1 MGTELSDADNEMV
14 YSSILMSDGD
24 PEAINVYEEEPS
36 QIDVLEES
44 ERSGNGC
51 SEENCE
57 NFTTSVETS
66 QVFAGICRSLST
78 KEMMSY
84 VEAELKRRYEQET
97 TNDVHTETAAIKER
111 LELLASEG
119 YPPGNAVQP
128 KEIEERSKAQL
139 AEVENAPFKDKIL
152 TDTKEESSKERNMAQ
167 EEGSNLHTDTKG
179 KIATFATLDASR
191 FEITQENISLLD
203 SAIQLENENKQA
215 RVKAENFRQR
225 QELLQQIIIDN
236 SNIDVAFLVDCTH
249 SMSPYIDNVKLG
261 IEHVVENIT
270 NKFES
275 KMKVAFVGYRDY
287 RDGRKKIQCFQFT
300 DSIANFKKN
309 VCKVSASG
317 GDDFTEDVLGGLEA
331 AIRKLRWTSKNKVL
345 FHIADAPHHGS
356 RFHNLGKEADHYF
369 DKQPRGLSI
378 EYLMKEIRRLNILY
392 VFTKINNTTD
402 KMIKEFN
409 RVAGRD
415 IVKYLDL
422 KSPNLIGELLL
433 NASEDLIKSSAW
445 ESMRGFEMI
454 SAGHG
459 GIKFNISFF
468 YEPYFS
474 SF

>member
-1 MGTELSDADNEMV
+1 MGTELSDTDNEMV

-57 NFTTSVETS
+57 NVTTSVEKS

-84 VEAELKRRYEQET
+84 VEAELKRRYEEET

-111 LELLASEG
+111 LELLASEE
-119 YPPGNAVQP
+119 YPLGNTVQP
-128 KEIEERSKAQL
+128 KKIEERSKAQL
-139 AEVENAPFKDKIL
+139 VEVENAPFKEKIL
-152 TDTKEESSKERNMAQ
+152 TDTKERNMAQ
-167 EEGSNLHTDTKG
+167 EEGSNLHTDTKD
-179 KIATFATLDASR
+179 KIATFSTLDASR
-191 FEITQENISLLD
+191 FEITQENISLID

-215 RVKAENFRQR
+215 RIKAEKFRQR

-300 DSIANFKKN
+300 DSIVNFKKN
-309 VCKVSASG
+309 VCKISASG

-369 DKQPRGLSI
+369 DKQPPGLSI

-392 VFTKINNTTD
+392 LFTKINNTTD

-468 YEPYFS
+468 YEPCFS

>member
-1 MGTELSDADNEMV
+1 MGTELSDTDNEMV

-57 NFTTSVETS
+57 NVTTSVEKS

-84 VEAELKRRYEQET
+84 VEAELKRRYEEET

-111 LELLASEG
+111 LELLASEE
-119 YPPGNAVQP
+119 YPLGNTVQP
-128 KEIEERSKAQL
+128 KKIEERSKAQL
-139 AEVENAPFKDKIL
+139 AEVESAPFKEKIL
-152 TDTKEESSKERNMAQ
+152 TDTKERNMAQ

-179 KIATFATLDASR
+179 KIATFSTLDASR

-215 RVKAENFRQR
+215 RIKAEKFRQR

-300 DSIANFKKN
+300 DSIVNFKKN
-309 VCKVSASG
+309 VCKISASG

-369 DKQPRGLSI
+369 DKQPPGLSI

-392 VFTKINNTTD
+392 LFTKINNTTD

-468 YEPYFS
+468 YEPCFS

>member
-84 VEAELKRRYEQET
+84 VEAELKRRYEEET

-111 LELLASEG
+111 LELLASEE

-167 EEGSNLHTDTKG
+167 KEGSNLHTDTKG

-287 RDGRKKIQCFQFT
+287 RDGRKKIQCF
-300 DSIANFKKN
+300 
-309 VCKVSASG
+309 
-317 GDDFTEDVLGGLEA
+317 
-331 AIRKLRWTSKNKVL
+331 
-345 FHIADAPHHGS
+345 
-356 RFHNLGKEADHYF
+356 
-369 DKQPRGLSI
+369 
-378 EYLMKEIRRLNILY
+378 
-392 VFTKINNTTD
+392 
-402 KMIKEFN
+402 
-409 RVAGRD
+409 
-415 IVKYLDL
+415 
-422 KSPNLIGELLL
+422 
-433 NASEDLIKSSAW
+433 
-445 ESMRGFEMI
+445 
-454 SAGHG
+454 
-459 GIKFNISFF
+459 
-468 YEPYFS
+468 
-474 SF
+474 

>member
-1 MGTELSDADNEMV
+1 MGTELSDTDNEMV

-36 QIDVLEES
+36 QTDVLEES
-44 ERSGNGC
+44 ERSGIGC

-57 NFTTSVETS
+57 NVTTSVEKS

-84 VEAELKRRYEQET
+84 VEAELKRRYEEET

-111 LELLASEG
+111 LELLASEE
-119 YPPGNAVQP
+119 YPLGNTVQP
-128 KEIEERSKAQL
+128 KKIEERSKAQL
-139 AEVENAPFKDKIL
+139 AEVENAPFKEKIL
-152 TDTKEESSKERNMAQ
+152 TDTKERNMAQ

-179 KIATFATLDASR
+179 KIATFSTLDASR

-215 RVKAENFRQR
+215 RIKAEKFRQR

-300 DSIANFKKN
+300 DSIVNFKKN
-309 VCKVSASG
+309 VCKISASG

-369 DKQPRGLSI
+369 DKQPPGLSI

-392 VFTKINNTTD
+392 LFTKINNTTD

-468 YEPYFS
+468 YEPCFS

>member
-1 MGTELSDADNEMV
+1 MGTELSDTDNEMV

-57 NFTTSVETS
+57 NVTTSVEKS

-84 VEAELKRRYEQET
+84 VEAELKRRYEEET

-111 LELLASEG
+111 LELLASEE
-119 YPPGNAVQP
+119 YPLGNTVQP
-128 KEIEERSKAQL
+128 KKIEERSKAQL
-139 AEVENAPFKDKIL
+139 AEVESAPFKEKIL
-152 TDTKEESSKERNMAQ
+152 TDTKERNMAQ

-179 KIATFATLDASR
+179 KIATFSTLDASR
-191 FEITQENISLLD
+191 FEITQENISLID

-215 RVKAENFRQR
+215 RIKAEKFRQR

-300 DSIANFKKN
+300 DSIVNFKKN
-309 VCKVSASG
+309 VCKISASG

-369 DKQPRGLSI
+369 DKQPPGLSI

-392 VFTKINNTTD
+392 LFTKINNTTD

-468 YEPYFS
+468 YEPCFS

>member
-1 MGTELSDADNEMV
+1 MGTELSDTDNEMV

-36 QIDVLEES
+36 QTDVLEES

-57 NFTTSVETS
+57 NVTTSVEKS

-84 VEAELKRRYEQET
+84 VEAELKRRYEEET

-111 LELLASEG
+111 LELLASEE
-119 YPPGNAVQP
+119 YPLGNTVQP
-128 KEIEERSKAQL
+128 KKIEERSKAQL
-139 AEVENAPFKDKIL
+139 AEVESAPFKEKIL
-152 TDTKEESSKERNMAQ
+152 TDTKERNMAQ

-179 KIATFATLDASR
+179 KIATFSTLDASR

-215 RVKAENFRQR
+215 RIKAEKFRQR

-300 DSIANFKKN
+300 DSIVNFKKN
-309 VCKVSASG
+309 VCKISASG

-369 DKQPRGLSI
+369 DKQPPGLSI

-392 VFTKINNTTD
+392 LFTKINNTTD

-468 YEPYFS
+468 YEPCFS

>member
-1 MGTELSDADNEMV
+1 MGTELSDTDNEMV

-57 NFTTSVETS
+57 NVTTSVEKS

-84 VEAELKRRYEQET
+84 VEAELKRRYEEET
-97 TNDVHTETAAIKER
+97 TNDVHTETVAIKER
-111 LELLASEG
+111 LELLASEE
-119 YPPGNAVQP
+119 YPLGNTVQP
-128 KEIEERSKAQL
+128 KKIEERSKAQL
-139 AEVENAPFKDKIL
+139 VEVENAPFKEKIL
-152 TDTKEESSKERNMAQ
+152 TDTKERNMAQ

-179 KIATFATLDASR
+179 KIATFSTLDASR

-215 RVKAENFRQR
+215 RIKAEKFRQR

-287 RDGRKKIQCFQFT
+287 RDGRKKF
-300 DSIANFKKN
+300 N
-309 VCKVSASG
+309 VFNSLIV
-317 GDDFTEDVLGGLEA
+317 
-331 AIRKLRWTSKNKVL
+331 
-345 FHIADAPHHGS
+345 
-356 RFHNLGKEADHYF
+356 
-369 DKQPRGLSI
+369 LSI
-378 EYLMKEIRRLNILY
+378 LK
-392 VFTKINNTTD
+392 
-402 KMIKEFN
+402 KMF
-409 RVAGRD
+409 
-415 IVKYLDL
+415 VKYQRQ
-422 KSPNLIGELLL
+422 GV
-433 NASEDLIKSSAW
+433 
-445 ESMRGFEMI
+445 MI
-454 SAGHG
+454 SQKMYLVA
-459 GIKFNISFF
+459 
-468 YEPYFS
+468 
-474 SF
+474 

>member
-1 MGTELSDADNEMV
+1 MGTELSDTDNEMV

-57 NFTTSVETS
+57 NVTTSVEKS

-84 VEAELKRRYEQET
+84 VEAELKRRYEEET

-111 LELLASEG
+111 LELLASEE
-119 YPPGNAVQP
+119 YPLGNTVQP
-128 KEIEERSKAQL
+128 KKIEERSKAQL
-139 AEVENAPFKDKIL
+139 VEVENAPFKEKIL
-152 TDTKEESSKERNMAQ
+152 TDTKERNMAQ
-167 EEGSNLHTDTKG
+167 EEGSNLHTDTKD
-179 KIATFATLDASR
+179 KIATFSTLDASR
-191 FEITQENISLLD
+191 FEITQENISLID

-215 RVKAENFRQR
+215 RIKAEKFRQR

-270 NKFES
+270 KKFES

-300 DSIANFKKN
+300 DSIVNFKKN
-309 VCKVSASG
+309 VCKISASG

-356 RFHNLGKEADHYF
+356 RFHNVGKEADHYF
-369 DKQPRGLSI
+369 DKQPPGLSI

-392 VFTKINNTTD
+392 LFTKINNTTD

-468 YEPYFS
+468 YEPCFS

>member
-1 MGTELSDADNEMV
+1 MGTELSDTDNEMV

-57 NFTTSVETS
+57 NVTTSVEKS

-84 VEAELKRRYEQET
+84 VEAELKRRYEEET

-111 LELLASEG
+111 LELLASEE
-119 YPPGNAVQP
+119 YPLGNTVQP
-128 KEIEERSKAQL
+128 KKIEERSKAQL
-139 AEVENAPFKDKIL
+139 VEVENAPFKEKIL
-152 TDTKEESSKERNMAQ
+152 TDTKERNMAQ
-167 EEGSNLHTDTKG
+167 EEGSNLHTDTKD
-179 KIATFATLDASR
+179 KIATFSTLDASR
-191 FEITQENISLLD
+191 FEITQENISLID

-215 RVKAENFRQR
+215 RIKAEKFRQK

-300 DSIANFKKN
+300 DSIVNFKKN
-309 VCKVSASG
+309 VCKISASG

-369 DKQPRGLSI
+369 DKQPPGLSI

-392 VFTKINNTTD
+392 LFTKINNTTD

-468 YEPYFS
+468 YEPCFS

>member
-1 MGTELSDADNEMV
+1 MGTELSDIDDEMV
-14 YSSILMSDGD
+14 SSSILISDGD

-36 QIDVLEES
+36 QIHVLEES
-44 ERSGNGC
+44 VCSGNGC

-57 NFTTSVETS
+57 NFTTSVEIS

-84 VEAELKRRYEQET
+84 VEAELKRRHEEET
-97 TNDVHTETAAIKER
+97 TKDVHTETPAINER
-111 LELLASEG
+111 LASLTSEE
-119 YPPGNAVQP
+119 YPSRNAVQQ
-128 KEIEERSKAQL
+128 KKLEERSKAQL
-139 AEVENAPFKDKIL
+139 VEVENAPFKDKIL
-152 TDTKEESSKERNMAQ
+152 TDTKEKSSKERNMAP
-167 EEGSNLHTDTKG
+167 EKGSNLHTNTKD
-179 KIATFATLDASR
+179 KIATFASLDASR

-203 SAIQLENENKQA
+203 SAIQLENKNKQA
-215 RVKAENFRQR
+215 RVKAENFRRR

-275 KMKVAFVGYRDY
+275 KIKVAFVGYRDY

-309 VCKVSASG
+309 VSKISASG

-331 AIRKLRWTSKNKVL
+331 AIRKLRWASKNKVL
-345 FHIADAPHHGS
+345 FHIADAPHHGG

-369 DKQPRGLSI
+369 DKQPPGLSI
-378 EYLMKEIRRLNILY
+378 EYLMKEIKRLNILY
-392 VFTKINNTTD
+392 LFTKINNTTD

-409 RVAGRD
+409 RVAGRN

-433 NASEDLIKSSAW
+433 NASEDLIKTSAW

-459 GIKFNISFF
+459 GIKFNIRFF
-468 YEPYFS
+468 HELYCS